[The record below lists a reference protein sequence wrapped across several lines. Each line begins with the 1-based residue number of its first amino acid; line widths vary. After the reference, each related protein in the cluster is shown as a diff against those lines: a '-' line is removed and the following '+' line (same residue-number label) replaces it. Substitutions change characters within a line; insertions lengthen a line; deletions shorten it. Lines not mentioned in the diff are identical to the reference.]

1 MLRDIPVPEMEAL
14 LMAHIDVDENAM
26 RQLAV
31 QRGVAVKDYLVG
43 KGVAAARLFRRG
55 ADRRQGRV
63 RRGSPGQRRQCRQ
76 RGRTQGLGPARRI
89 EPGHEMTP

>member
-43 KGVAAARLFRRG
+43 RAWPPPPGRG
-55 ADRRQGRV
+55 ADLAKAASAAAAPASAASADNAAAPKG
-63 RRGSPGQRRQCRQ
+63 C
-76 RGRTQGLGPARRI
+76 PARRI

>member
-43 KGVAAARLFRRG
+43 KGVAAARLFLG
-55 ADRRQGRV
+55 AAQTGAKAASAAAAPASAASADNAAAPKGWV
-63 RRGSPGQRRQCRQ
+63 PHAELS
-76 RGRTQGLGPARRI
+76 LG
-89 EPGHEMTP
+89 MK